1 MISNLEISENIK
13 ENHFLSNRCWF
24 VAYTVVAAEAKAEKE
39 ITEAGFE
46 AFAPTITKISIK
58 HGRRRSLLE
67 PIFPR
72 YIFVKFDRENDEW
85 GAIQELKSVQFII
98 RNNTMPAKVPT
109 IVVDRIRR
117 AAEAGVFSSKSALIE
132 GDGVEIEEGPFRN
145 LIGKVKSASPRK
157 RVKVLLNILGQDTAV
172 EIEACFLKKL
182 R

>member
-1 MISNLEISENIK
+1 MSNLSLSERLNA
-13 ENHFLSNRCWF
+13 LSYQQLKSWF
-24 VAYTVVAAEAKAEKE
+24 VAYTVVAAETKAEKE
-39 ITEAGFE
+39 ITEAGYE

-157 RVKVLLNILGQDTAV
+157 RVKVLLNILGQDTV
-172 EIEACFLKKL
+172 VDMDACFLKKL